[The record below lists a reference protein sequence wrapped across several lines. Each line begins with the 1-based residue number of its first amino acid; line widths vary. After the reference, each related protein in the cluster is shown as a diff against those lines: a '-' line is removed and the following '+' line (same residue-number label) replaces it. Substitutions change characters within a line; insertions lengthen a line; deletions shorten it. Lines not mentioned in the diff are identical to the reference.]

1 MSFLIFDVDHSL
13 ASIGG
18 EKAAEEIS
26 SIQPIK
32 ITEGIIQIKDVLSKL
47 FIKQSR
53 EYSHPLI
60 PQNITHS
67 FYELNDLA
75 KKVQLNGLVID
86 TISHLFR
93 MDMRAIESKNKSERI
108 ELQDWGKLE
117 RMYNQF
123 ITELIQLP
131 MWVIVNSHIS
141 YDKNDLG
148 QFLFYPQLKGSTKE
162 FIGEYFDCILFTRI
176 KNSNNKIHYL
186 FQTKPDSQRF
196 AKDRL
201 DVLEEFIPQNLGAVI
216 TRYRQQ
222 GIEFPKILVIG
233 ESGTGKTKAI
243 RSLSPRKSVQ
253 VSDNNNGKAPANLIN

>member
-18 EKAAEEIS
+18 EKGAEEIS

-32 ITEGIIQIKDVLSKL
+32 ITEGIIQVKNILSKL
-47 FIKQSR
+47 FVKQSK

-60 PQNITHS
+60 PQSLTHS
-67 FYELNDLA
+67 FYKLNDLA
-75 KKVQLNGLVID
+75 KKFQLSGLVID

-93 MDMRAIESKNKSERI
+93 MDMRAIESRNKSERI
-108 ELQDWGKLE
+108 EIQDWGKLE
-117 RMYNQF
+117 RIYNQL
-123 ITELIQLP
+123 IIELIQLP
-131 MWVIVNSHIS
+131 MWVVVNSHLS

-162 FIGEYFDCILFTRI
+162 FIGEYFDCILFTRV
-176 KNSNNKIHYL
+176 KNANNKIHYL
-186 FQTKPDSQRF
+186 WQTKPDSQRF

-201 DVLEEFIPQNLGAVI
+201 DVLDEFIPQNFTNIVNS
-216 TRYRQQ
+216 YRQK

-233 ESGTGKTKAI
+233 ESGTGKTRAI
-243 RSLSPRKSVQ
+243 SSLSLRKSVQ
-253 VSDNNNGKAPANLIN
+253 VSDNNNGKASLNLIN